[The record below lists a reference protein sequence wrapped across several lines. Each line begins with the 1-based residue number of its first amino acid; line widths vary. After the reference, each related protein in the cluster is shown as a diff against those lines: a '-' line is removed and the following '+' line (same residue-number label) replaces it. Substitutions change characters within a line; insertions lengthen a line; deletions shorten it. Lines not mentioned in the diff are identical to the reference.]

1 MLLLYLVLL
10 LELALVQRLVRWR
23 VSRLEK
29 RYVGIVAEADAL
41 VKQSQTRGG
50 NTSRPDPLVGARQ
63 QYQLA
68 RLAMKRDRVEA
79 RYNSW
84 QSFSERFA
92 AFRGRL
98 AGFKGKLVPYLVGV
112 VDVAGTMV
120 ALHKFGI
127 DVGQLLATTFPG
139 LMG

>member
-1 MLLLYLVLL
+1 MLLLYVTLL
-10 LELALVQRLVRWR
+10 IELFLVQRLLRWR
-23 VSRLEK
+23 VARLEK
-29 RYVGIVAEADAL
+29 RFDRVAAEADAL

-50 NTSRPDPLVGARQ
+50 NTNRPDPLVGARQ

-79 RYNSW
+79 RYDAW
-84 QSFSERFA
+84 QAFSERFA

-98 AGFKGKLVPYLVGV
+98 AGFKGKLLPYLVGV
-112 VDVAGTMV
+112 ADVTGAIV

-127 DVGQLLATTFPG
+127 DVEQVRAMIG
-139 LMG
+139 M